1 MKYII
6 IIILWFCG
14 TLVFAQAPDIY
25 KLVYDSMELVTG
37 GVSTTKTL
45 SIKKNQDYKVILLEV
60 PTGHNG
66 YDVVISFKPKVV
78 VDPTPI
84 LIDNIPGATIAN
96 QLVNTYVPGSPTWT
110 HAVVQGHWS
119 NTISFSNVANSSLTT
134 KFTGTK
140 IEGYFERKSTHGK
153 AMISIDGG
161 AETEI
166 NLNNP
171 TELKQ
176 QKVFES
182 TILPRGLHTVKIRV
196 VGGGFVVFDYWKV
209 TP

>member
-1 MKYII
+1 MQ
-6 IIILWFCG
+6 G
-14 TLVFAQAPDIY
+14 QAPDIY

-37 GVSTTKTL
+37 GVSATKTIV
-45 SIKKNQDYKVILLEV
+45 IKKDQDYKVILLEV
-60 PTGHNG
+60 PSGHNG

-84 LIDNIPGATIAN
+84 QIDNIPGATIAN

-110 HAVVQGHWS
+110 HAVVTGHWS

-140 IEGYFERKSTHGK
+140 IEGYFEKKNTHGK

-161 AETEI
+161 PEKEFNFYNA
-166 NLNNP
+166 

-176 QKVFES
+176 QKVYES
-182 TILPRGLHTVKIRV
+182 DALARGLHTVKLRV
-196 VGGGFVVFDYWKV
+196 VGGGYVVFDYWKV